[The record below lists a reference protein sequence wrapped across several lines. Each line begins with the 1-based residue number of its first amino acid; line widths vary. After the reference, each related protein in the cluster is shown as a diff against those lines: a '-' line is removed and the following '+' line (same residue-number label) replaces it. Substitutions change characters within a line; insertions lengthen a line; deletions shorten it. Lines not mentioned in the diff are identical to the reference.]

1 MVNKRRRFGNVR
13 QLPSGRWQV
22 RYRGPDGQLRSLP
35 RTFEAKR
42 DAERTLS
49 VIETQLIQDDWTD
62 PKRGAVKLTGYAE
75 QWITE
80 RPGLRPSTAQLYRRL
95 LATYVVPHLGEVPLN
110 KITPALV
117 REWRATLIA
126 GGLSQTV
133 AAKAYRL
140 LRAILMTATVEDR
153 LIARNP
159 CQIKGADKEHSE
171 ERPVLTVAQVFTL
184 AELMPYQK
192 YRALILVTAF
202 CSLRWGEVTALR
214 RCDVAPDGSWVHV
227 ASQFVD
233 LVGRGLVRTPPKSR
247 AGVRTITVP
256 AAIRPELVTH
266 LRDFVAPRADALVF
280 TMLRGGPMRR
290 GNFNPLVKWGKAVTG
305 IGAPGLRFHDLRHT
319 GNTLAAPGAS
329 LRDLMTRMGHDS
341 PRAAMIYQH
350 ATTVEDRAIADR
362 LSGLVDAH
370 HAMSDEMTT
379 QTDDADEDDDDDDG
393 SVGVLV
399 SIR

>member
-1 MVNKRRRFGNVR
+1 MANKRRRFGNVR

-22 RYRGPDGQLRSLP
+22 RYRGPDGQMRSLP

-49 VIETQLIQDDWTD
+49 VVETQLIQDDWTD
-62 PKRGAVKLTGYAE
+62 PKRGTITFSDYA
-75 QWITE
+75 QRWITQ
-80 RPGLRPSTAQLYRRL
+80 RPGLRPSTVQLYHRLLRKYVLAQLGDM
-95 LATYVVPHLGEVPLN
+95 ALN
-110 KITPALV
+110 KITTVLV
-117 REWRATLIA
+117 REWRATLIEE
-126 GGLSQTV
+126 GVSQTM

-140 LRAILMTATVEDR
+140 LRAILMTAALEDR
-153 LIARNP
+153 LIPRNP
-159 CQIKGADKEHSE
+159 CQIRGADKEYSE
-171 ERPVLTVAQVFTL
+171 ERPVLTVAQVLAL
-184 AELMPYQK
+184 AEAMPYRK
-192 YRALILVTAF
+192 YRVLILITAF

-214 RCDVAPDGSWVHV
+214 RCDVAPDGSWVRV
-227 ASQFVD
+227 SSQFID

-247 AGVRTITVP
+247 AGARTITVP
-256 AAIRPELVTH
+256 AAIRPELVAH

-290 GNFNPLVKWGKAVTG
+290 GNFNPLVKWGKAVAG

-370 HAMSDEMTT
+370 HAESNATTT
-379 QTDDADEDDDDDDG
+379 QPGDADDDDDG
-393 SVGVLV
+393 STGMLV
-399 SIR
+399 TVR

>member
-1 MVNKRRRFGNVR
+1 MANKRRRFGNVR

-49 VIETQLIQDDWTD
+49 VVETQLIQDDWTD
-62 PKRGAVKLTGYAE
+62 PKRGTVTFGDYA
-75 QWITE
+75 QRWITQ
-80 RPGLRPSTAQLYRRL
+80 RPGLRPSTVQLYHRLLRKYVLAQLGDV
-95 LATYVVPHLGEVPLN
+95 ALN
-110 KITPALV
+110 KITTVLV
-117 REWRATLIA
+117 REWRAALIA
-126 GGLSQTV
+126 EGVSQTM

-140 LRAILMTATVEDR
+140 LRAILMTAALEDR
-153 LIARNP
+153 LIPRNP
-159 CQIKGADKEHSE
+159 CQIRGADKEYSE
-171 ERPVLTVAQVFTL
+171 ERPVLTVAQVLTL
-184 AELMPYQK
+184 AEVMPYRK
-192 YRALILVTAF
+192 YRALILITAF

-214 RCDVAPDGSWVHV
+214 RCDVAPDGSWVRV
-227 ASQFVD
+227 SSQFID

-256 AAIRPELVTH
+256 AAIRPELVAH

-290 GNFNPLVKWGKAVTG
+290 GNFNPLVKWGKAVAG
-305 IGAPGLRFHDLRHT
+305 IGAPSLRFHDLRHT

-370 HAMSDEMTT
+370 HAESNVTAT
-379 QTDDADEDDDDDDG
+379 QPGDADDDDDG
-393 SVGVLV
+393 STGMLV
-399 SIR
+399 TVR